1 MMEIIAS
8 DAARE
13 FHLRTVQP
21 GEALGSPF
29 GGEPYPALV
38 WATGRTTA
46 SQKGRLCAE
55 LIASGCRYAVFGGR
69 ECAAWEEA
77 ADEAFVA
84 QDLSDEELAE
94 RHVTTT
100 SHERE
105 PADDVAFFFANNL
118 MFGPGDFRRHLV
130 LVIGDDP
137 RPRAEL
143 VASLREET
151 EGAG

>member
-1 MMEIIAS
+1 MEQIAS
-8 DAARE
+8 DAVRE
-13 FHLRTVQP
+13 FYLRVVQP

-46 SQKGRLCAE
+46 SQKARLGAE
-55 LIASGCRYAVFGGR
+55 LIASGCRYVVCGGW

-105 PADDVAFFFANNL
+105 PADEVAFFFANNVD
-118 MFGPGDFRRHLV
+118 FGPPEFRRYLV
-130 LVIGDDP
+130 LMIGDDP
-137 RPRAEL
+137 RARAEL
-143 VASLREET
+143 VASLPAEA
-151 EGAG
+151 AG